1 MDCGAGDN
9 LLLFFLA
16 IWGEFSTLFS
26 EASSTNALHESDGW
40 RMAMKMLLR
49 EAFRLAIFKAIRY
62 CMSSSF
68 SGYMNLAI
76 IGTGYVGLTTGTCF
90 AEVGHHVI
98 CVDNNEEKV
107 QALLRGQVP
116 IYEPDL
122 EELIVSNVSAGR
134 LHFTTDLAT
143 AVRDC
148 DIIFIAVP
156 TPPQEDG
163 SVDLSYIEG
172 VSREIADLLTPE
184 MGYRIVVDKS
194 TVPVSTGIKVY
205 QVIER
210 YSRKGVDVDVVS
222 NPEFLREGSAVHD
235 LLNPDRVV
243 IGADSQRA
251 MDLMKRVYQPF
262 NAPIVEVDLASAEL
276 IKHAANSFL
285 ALKISYINAVS
296 AVCEKAGADVE
307 LVAMGIGMDK
317 RISRHFLNAGLGYG
331 GSCFPKDVK
340 GFINVSEQLGAP
352 LELLREV
359 ERVNAAQL
367 ERFLGRIRKK
377 LWVLRN
383 KRIAVWGI
391 AFKQNTDDVR
401 ESVAVKLIKRLC
413 DEGAIVTAYDP
424 KAAETGARALDGY
437 PVTIVDDMYECAR
450 DAEVLVVATEW
461 KQFAMANLQKVR
473 EMMRLP
479 IIFDGRNIIHGEN
492 ALHAGFE
499 YHSVGRKTLRPS
511 KD

>member
-1 MDCGAGDN
+1 
-9 LLLFFLA
+9 
-16 IWGEFSTLFS
+16 
-26 EASSTNALHESDGW
+26 
-40 RMAMKMLLR
+40 
-49 EAFRLAIFKAIRY
+49 
-62 CMSSSF
+62 MSKEISYHPSRTSF
-68 SGYMNLAI
+68 IMNLAI

-90 AEVGHHVI
+90 AEAGHNVV
-98 CVDNNEEKV
+98 CVDNNQNKV
-107 QALLRGQVP
+107 EMLREGKVP
-116 IYEPDL
+116 IFEPDL
-122 EELIVSNVSAGR
+122 EDMIVSNSSAGR
-134 LHFTTDLAT
+134 LSFTTDLAK
-143 AVRDC
+143 AVADSE
-148 DIIFIAVP
+148 IIFIAVP
-156 TPPQEDG
+156 TPPHEDG
-163 SVDLSYIEG
+163 SVDLSYIEA
-172 VSREIADLLTPE
+172 VSHEIADVLTPE

-194 TVPVSTGIKVY
+194 TVPVSTGSKVY

-210 YSRKGVDVDVVS
+210 YAKGNVDVDVVS
-222 NPEFLREGSAVHD
+222 NPEFLREGSAVAD
-235 LLNPDRVV
+235 LMNPDRVV

-262 NAPIVEVDLASAEL
+262 NAPIVEVDLHSAEL

-307 LVAMGIGMDK
+307 LVAQGIGMDK

-340 GFINVSEQLGAP
+340 GFINVAEQLGAP
-352 LELLREV
+352 MQLLKEV
-359 ERVNAAQL
+359 EEINARQL

-424 KAAETGARALDGY
+424 KAAQTGAAALEGY
-437 PVTIVDDMYECAR
+437 KVNIVDDMYECAR

-461 KQFAMANLQKVR
+461 KQFAMANLVKVR
-473 EMMRLP
+473 ELMRLP
-479 IIFDGRNIIHGEN
+479 IIFDGRNLLHGEN

-499 YHSVGRKTLRPS
+499 YHSIGRKTLRP
-511 KD
+511 

>member
-1 MDCGAGDN
+1 
-9 LLLFFLA
+9 
-16 IWGEFSTLFS
+16 
-26 EASSTNALHESDGW
+26 
-40 RMAMKMLLR
+40 
-49 EAFRLAIFKAIRY
+49 
-62 CMSSSF
+62 
-68 SGYMNLAI
+68 MNLAI

-90 AEVGHHVI
+90 AEVGHKVV

-107 QALLRGQVP
+107 ELLRQGGMP

-122 EELIVSNVSAGR
+122 EHMIRSNVDAGR
-134 LHFTTDLAT
+134 LEFTTNLAQ
-143 AVRDC
+143 AVEDC
-148 DIIFIAVP
+148 EIIFIAVP
-156 TPPQEDG
+156 TPPHEDG

-172 VSREIADLLTPE
+172 VSHEIADALKPG
-184 MGYRIVVDKS
+184 MGYRVVVDKS
-194 TVPVSTGIKVY
+194 TVPVSTGVKVY

-210 YSRKGVDVDVVS
+210 YAPRGVDVDVVS
-222 NPEFLREGSAVHD
+222 NPEFLREGSAVYD
-235 LLNPDRVV
+235 LLNPDRIV
-243 IGADSQRA
+243 IGSDSQRA

-307 LVAMGIGMDK
+307 LVARGIGMDK
-317 RISRHFLNAGLGYG
+317 RISSHFLNAGLGYG

-340 GFINVSEQLGAP
+340 GFIHVSEQLGAP
-352 LELLREV
+352 MEILKEV

-377 LWVLRN
+377 LWVLR
-383 KRIAVWGI
+383 KKKIAVWGI

-424 KAAETGARALDGY
+424 KAAENAVRALEGY
-437 PVTIVDDMYECAR
+437 NVTICDDMYECAR

-461 KQFAMANLQKVR
+461 KQFVTANLVKVR
-473 EMMRLP
+473 ELMRLP
-479 IIFDGRNIIHGEN
+479 ILFDGRNIIHAEN
-492 ALHAGFE
+492 AVHAGFE
-499 YHSVGRKTLRPS
+499 YHSIGRKTLGRYNLTGKS
-511 KD
+511 E

>member
-1 MDCGAGDN
+1 
-9 LLLFFLA
+9 
-16 IWGEFSTLFS
+16 
-26 EASSTNALHESDGW
+26 
-40 RMAMKMLLR
+40 
-49 EAFRLAIFKAIRY
+49 
-62 CMSSSF
+62 
-68 SGYMNLAI
+68 MNLAI

-90 AEVGHHVI
+90 AEVGHNVV
-98 CVDNNEEKV
+98 CVDNNQAKV
-107 QALLRGQVP
+107 ESLREGRVP

-122 EELIVSNVSAGR
+122 EEMILSNVSAGR
-134 LHFTTDLAT
+134 LRFSTDLPA
-143 AVRDC
+143 AVADSE
-148 DIIFIAVP
+148 IIFIAVP
-156 TPPQEDG
+156 TPPHEDG
-163 SVDLSYIEG
+163 SVDLSYIEA
-172 VSREIADLLTPE
+172 VSHEIADALTPE

-194 TVPVSTGIKVY
+194 TVPVSTGSKVY
-205 QVIER
+205 QVIAR
-210 YSRKGVDVDVVS
+210 YAKGDVDVDVVS
-222 NPEFLREGSAVHD
+222 NPEFLREGSAVSD
-235 LLNPDRVV
+235 LMNPDRVV

-262 NAPIVEVDLASAEL
+262 NAPIVDVDLHSAEL

-307 LVAMGIGMDK
+307 LVAQGIGMDK

-340 GFINVSEQLGAP
+340 GFINVADQLGAP
-352 LELLREV
+352 MNLLREV
-359 ERVNAAQL
+359 ENINAQQL
-367 ERFLGRIRKK
+367 ERFLKRIRKK

-424 KAAETGARALDGY
+424 KAAETGAAALQGY
-437 PVTIVDDMYECAR
+437 KVNIVDDMYECTR
-450 DAEVLVVATEW
+450 DAEILIVATEW
-461 KQFAMANLQKVR
+461 KQFAMANLVRVR
-473 EMMRLP
+473 ELMRLP
-479 IIFDGRNIIHGEN
+479 IIFDGRNLLHGEN

-499 YHSVGRKTLRPS
+499 YHSIGRKTLRP
-511 KD
+511 

>member
-1 MDCGAGDN
+1 MSKE
-9 LLLFFLA
+9 
-16 IWGEFSTLFS
+16 ISYHPST
-26 EASSTNALHESDGW
+26 
-40 RMAMKMLLR
+40 
-49 EAFRLAIFKAIRY
+49 I
-62 CMSSSF
+62 SF
-68 SGYMNLAI
+68 IMNLAI

-90 AEVGHHVI
+90 AEVGHNVV
-98 CVDNNEEKV
+98 CVDNNRNKV
-107 QALLRGQVP
+107 EMLREGKVP
-116 IYEPDL
+116 IFEPDL
-122 EELIVSNVSAGR
+122 EDMIVSNSSAGR
-134 LHFTTDLAT
+134 LSFTTDLAK
-143 AVRDC
+143 AVADSE
-148 DIIFIAVP
+148 IIFIAVP
-156 TPPQEDG
+156 TPPHEDG
-163 SVDLSYIEG
+163 SVDLSYIEA
-172 VSREIADLLTPE
+172 VSHEIADVLTPE

-194 TVPVSTGIKVY
+194 TVPVSTGSKVY

-210 YSRKGVDVDVVS
+210 YAKGNVDVDVVS
-222 NPEFLREGSAVHD
+222 NPEFLREGSAVAD
-235 LLNPDRVV
+235 LMNPDRVV

-262 NAPIVEVDLASAEL
+262 NAPIVEVDLHSAEL

-307 LVAMGIGMDK
+307 LVAQGIGMDK

-340 GFINVSEQLGAP
+340 GFINVAEQLGAP
-352 LELLREV
+352 MQLLKEV
-359 ERVNAAQL
+359 EEINARQL

-424 KAAETGARALDGY
+424 KAAQTGAAALEGY
-437 PVTIVDDMYECAR
+437 KVNIVDDMYECAR

-461 KQFAMANLQKVR
+461 KQFAMANLVKVR
-473 EMMRLP
+473 ELMRLP
-479 IIFDGRNIIHGEN
+479 IIFDGRNLLHGEN

-499 YHSVGRKTLRPS
+499 YHSIGRKTLRP
-511 KD
+511 

>member
-1 MDCGAGDN
+1 
-9 LLLFFLA
+9 
-16 IWGEFSTLFS
+16 
-26 EASSTNALHESDGW
+26 
-40 RMAMKMLLR
+40 ML
-49 EAFRLAIFKAIRY
+49 Y
-62 CMSSSF
+62 SF
-68 SGYMNLAI
+68 VSNMNLAI

-90 AEVGHHVI
+90 AEVGHRVV

-107 QALLRGQVP
+107 AALCRGKMP

-122 EELIVSNVSAGR
+122 EDMIVSNVSAGR
-134 LHFTTDLAT
+134 LEFTTDLGRAIRECEI
-143 AVRDC
+143 V
-148 DIIFIAVP
+148 FIAVP
-156 TPPQEDG
+156 TPPHEDG
-163 SVDLSYIEG
+163 SVDLSYIEA
-172 VSREIADLLTPE
+172 VTREIAAVLSPE
-184 MGYRIVVDKS
+184 LGYRVVVDKS
-194 TVPVSTGIKVY
+194 TVPVSTGNKVY

-210 YSRKGVDVDVVS
+210 YSRKGVQIDVVS

-235 LLNPDRVV
+235 LLNPDRIV

-340 GFINVSEQLGAP
+340 GFINVAEHLGAP
-352 LELLREV
+352 MEILKEV

-367 ERFLGRIRKK
+367 ERFIGRIRRKM
-377 LWVLRN
+377 WVLRN

-401 ESVAVKLIKRLC
+401 ESVAVKLIRSLC
-413 DEGAIVTAYDP
+413 AEGAIVTAYDP
-424 KAAETGARALDGY
+424 KASSTGAAALADCN
-437 PVTIVDDMYECAR
+437 VTICDDMYECTK
-450 DAEVLVVATEW
+450 DAEVLIVATEW
-461 KQFAMANLQKVR
+461 KQFAMANLVKVR
-473 EMMRLP
+473 ENMRLP
-479 IIFDGRNIIHGEN
+479 ILFDGRNIIHGEN
-492 ALHAGFE
+492 AVHAGFE
-499 YHSVGRKTLRPS
+499 YHSIGRKTLYPEKS
-511 KD
+511 

>member
-1 MDCGAGDN
+1 
-9 LLLFFLA
+9 
-16 IWGEFSTLFS
+16 
-26 EASSTNALHESDGW
+26 
-40 RMAMKMLLR
+40 
-49 EAFRLAIFKAIRY
+49 
-62 CMSSSF
+62 
-68 SGYMNLAI
+68 MNLAI

-90 AEVGHHVI
+90 AEVGHNVV
-98 CVDNNEEKV
+98 CVDNNRNKV
-107 QALLRGQVP
+107 EMLREGKVP
-116 IYEPDL
+116 IFEPDL
-122 EELIVSNVSAGR
+122 EDMIVSNSSAGR
-134 LHFTTDLAT
+134 LSFTTDLAK
-143 AVRDC
+143 AVADSE
-148 DIIFIAVP
+148 IIFIAVP
-156 TPPQEDG
+156 TPPHEDG
-163 SVDLSYIEG
+163 SVDLSYIEA
-172 VSREIADLLTPE
+172 VSHEIADVLTPE

-194 TVPVSTGIKVY
+194 TVPVSTGSKVY

-210 YSRKGVDVDVVS
+210 YAKGNVDVDVVS
-222 NPEFLREGSAVHD
+222 NPEFLREGSAVAD
-235 LLNPDRVV
+235 LMNPDRVV

-262 NAPIVEVDLASAEL
+262 NAPIVEVDLHSAEL

-307 LVAMGIGMDK
+307 LVAQGIGMDK

-340 GFINVSEQLGAP
+340 GFINVAEQLGAP
-352 LELLREV
+352 MQLLKEV
-359 ERVNAAQL
+359 EEINARQL

-424 KAAETGARALDGY
+424 KAAATGAQALAGY
-437 PVTIVDDMYECAR
+437 SVNIVDDMYECAR

-461 KQFAMANLQKVR
+461 KQFAMANLVKVR

-479 IIFDGRNIIHGEN
+479 IIFDGRNLLHGEN

-499 YHSVGRKTLRPS
+499 YHSVGRKTLRP
-511 KD
+511 

>member
-1 MDCGAGDN
+1 
-9 LLLFFLA
+9 
-16 IWGEFSTLFS
+16 
-26 EASSTNALHESDGW
+26 
-40 RMAMKMLLR
+40 
-49 EAFRLAIFKAIRY
+49 
-62 CMSSSF
+62 
-68 SGYMNLAI
+68 MNLAI

-90 AEVGHHVI
+90 AEVGHKVI
-98 CVDNNEEKV
+98 CVDNNEAKV
-107 QALLRGQVP
+107 QSLREGKMP

-122 EELIVSNVSAGR
+122 EEMIVSNVSAGR
-134 LHFTTDLAT
+134 LEFTTDLAA
-143 AVRDC
+143 AVREC
-148 DIIFIAVP
+148 EIVFIAVP
-156 TPPQEDG
+156 TPPHEDG

-172 VSREIADLLTPE
+172 VSREIAESLTPD
-184 MGYRIVVDKS
+184 MGYRILVDKS
-194 TVPVSTGIKVY
+194 TVPVSTGSKVH
-205 QVIER
+205 QVIDR
-210 YSRKGVDVDVVS
+210 YAPAGVDIDVVS
-222 NPEFLREGSAVHD
+222 NPEFLREGSAVYD
-235 LLNPDRVV
+235 LLNPDRIV

-251 MDLMKRVYQPF
+251 MDMMKRVYQPF

-340 GFINVSEQLGAP
+340 GFINVAEQLGAP
-352 LELLREV
+352 MEILKEV
-359 ERVNAAQL
+359 ERVNEAQI

-377 LWVLRN
+377 MWVLRK

-413 DEGAIVTAYDP
+413 EEGAHVTAYDP
-424 KAAETGARALDGY
+424 KAAETGAAALSGY
-437 PVTIVDDMYECAR
+437 DVTICDDMYECVR

-461 KQFAMANLQKVR
+461 KQFAMANLVKVR
-473 EMMRLP
+473 ELMRLP
-479 IIFDGRNIIHGEN
+479 ILFDGRNIIHGEN

-499 YHSVGRKTLRPS
+499 YHSVGRRTLRPS
-511 KD
+511 KS

>member
-1 MDCGAGDN
+1 
-9 LLLFFLA
+9 
-16 IWGEFSTLFS
+16 
-26 EASSTNALHESDGW
+26 
-40 RMAMKMLLR
+40 
-49 EAFRLAIFKAIRY
+49 
-62 CMSSSF
+62 
-68 SGYMNLAI
+68 MNLAI

-90 AEVGHHVI
+90 AEVGH
-98 CVDNNEEKV
+98 KV
-107 QALLRGQVP
+107 QSLREGKMP

-122 EELIVSNVSAGR
+122 EEMIVSNVSAGR
-134 LHFTTDLAT
+134 LEFTTDLAA
-143 AVRDC
+143 AVREC
-148 DIIFIAVP
+148 EIVFIAVP
-156 TPPQEDG
+156 TPPHEDG

-172 VSREIADLLTPE
+172 VSREIAESLTPD
-184 MGYRIVVDKS
+184 MGYRILVDKS
-194 TVPVSTGIKVY
+194 TVPVSTGSKVH
-205 QVIER
+205 QVIDR
-210 YSRKGVDVDVVS
+210 YAPAGVDIDVVS
-222 NPEFLREGSAVHD
+222 NPEFLREGSAVYD
-235 LLNPDRVV
+235 LLNPDRIV

-251 MDLMKRVYQPF
+251 MDMMKRVYQPF

-340 GFINVSEQLGAP
+340 GFINVAEQLGAP
-352 LELLREV
+352 MEILKEV
-359 ERVNAAQL
+359 ERVNEAQI

-377 LWVLRN
+377 MWVLRK

-413 DEGAIVTAYDP
+413 EEGAHVTAYDP
-424 KAAETGARALDGY
+424 KAAETGAAALSGY
-437 PVTIVDDMYECAR
+437 DVTICDDMYECVR

-461 KQFAMANLQKVR
+461 KQFAMANLVKVR
-473 EMMRLP
+473 ELMRLP
-479 IIFDGRNIIHGEN
+479 ILFDGRNIIHGEN

-499 YHSVGRKTLRPS
+499 YHSVGRRTLRPTKS
-511 KD
+511 